1 MNQIKQNYQHLFE
14 KFSSLSIEYA
24 RKNTQLSLIRVF
36 WFVVWML
43 LIYFSSFYTLYIV
56 VSAIFSGLI
65 VFVFLVV
72 WHNKILKKKN
82 VFDIKRDINQF
93 ELKALQ
99 HDFSNF
105 DDGKEFIDESHKFTH
120 DLDIFGPFSLFQFLN
135 RCFSPQGRQSL
146 AGRLQKGFDEKLFI
160 RNQQQAINELSK
172 KSAWLQDFRVLG
184 IHAVRSQKKKGAPI
198 IDLSKWGNKK
208 SIFNSISFVI
218 LVSAIFLL
226 STLMLYFLINGS
238 LAFKHFILYMLLPL
252 GISGYFAKKIN
263 IAHLELSKQSDAL
276 QQWKSVFDI
285 VEKESFQSQMLQ
297 QLQEDLKEENDFA
310 SLAIKKLHKISQ
322 AFDTRLNLFGWFLLN
337 YFMLWD
343 ILQSIR
349 LEKWRKKYGKDLEK
363 WFSVLSELEAL
374 ISLATFKYNHPQSIF
389 PEIVNGDFIY
399 QAQEASHPLLPP
411 NQSVP
416 NDISFSSLASFNI
429 VTGANMAGKSTYL
442 RTVGVN
448 MILSLCGAPVLA
460 KTCKIKPIQMF
471 TSIRTKDNLARNESY
486 FYAELLRLQSIINE
500 LKEGGPLFIILDEIL
515 KGTNSKDKEMG
526 SKALVAQ
533 LIGLQAVGLIA
544 THDLQ
549 LGSLIN
555 SFPKNV
561 RNLCFE
567 VDIQKDAL
575 FFDYKLREGISQ
587 NLNATFLMKKMGIT
601 GVD

>member
-160 RNQQQAINELSK
+160 QNQQQAINELSK

-285 VEKESFQSQMLQ
+285 AE
-297 QLQEDLKEENDFA
+297 
-310 SLAIKKLHKISQ
+310 IKLHVTEHRIYSKVCSCGHVTTSDFPLQ
-322 AFDTRLNLFGWFLLN
+322 ANAPVSYGNNIESLIG
-337 YFMLWD
+337 YFHSRQYIPFKRM
-343 ILQSIR
+343 Q
-349 LEKWRKKYGKDLEK
+349 EFVKD
-363 WFSVLSELEAL
+363 V
-374 ISLATFKYNHPQSIF
+374 
-389 PEIVNGDFIY
+389 
-399 QAQEASHPLLPP
+399 
-411 NQSVP
+411 
-416 NDISFSSLASFNI
+416 FNI
-429 VTGANMAGKSTYL
+429 
-442 RTVGVN
+442 
-448 MILSLCGAPVLA
+448 
-460 KTCKIKPIQMF
+460 PI
-471 TSIRTKDNLARNESY
+471 S
-486 FYAELLRLQSIINE
+486 
-500 LKEGGPLFIILDEIL
+500 EGGIHYLLDKL
-515 KGTNSKDKEMG
+515 VK
-526 SKALVAQ
+526 KALPAYE
-533 LIGLQAVGLIA
+533 LIKQKLKSDTSHAVG
-544 THDLQ
+544 TD
-549 LGSLIN
+549 
-555 SFPKNV
+555 
-561 RNLCFE
+561 E
-567 VDIQKDAL
+567 
-575 FFDYKLREGISQ
+575 
-587 NLNATFLMKKMGIT
+587 T
-601 GVD
+601 GVKVAGDKHWAWTWQNNDVTFISITDNRGMASIDKNFKDGFKNAVLVHDCWKSHFN